1 MAFSIGNTA
10 RAYLSSF
17 PGDPDIKTLREAGL
31 DKTSGM
37 ELVGSIPA
45 MNQLVGSKM
54 AMTQMGIDGT
64 LAQQE
69 MINAV
74 KMAQIEQNAKNNKN
88 ASLLSLLGGIGGNR
102 KAGSSLADALNFDM
116 ALGSPITKAN
126 IEDANYAADP
136 LGAVKV
142 FTQTP
147 EALFPNVEIPVTKQ
161 LEKVKVKSIDDLAN
175 DPTSEVGKVVQKWS
189 NKYKNFKQGL
199 QNQ

>member
-1 MAFSIGNTA
+1 MTFQIGRTSA
-10 RAYLSSF
+10 AYLNAF

-74 KMAQIEQNAKNNKN
+74 KMAQIEQNAKTNKN

-116 ALGSPITKAN
+116 ALGSPIGKAN
-126 IEDANYAADP
+126 LEDARLGGAEPSPLCHKPHEKQAAAWPDS
-136 LGAVKV
+136 VH
-142 FTQTP
+142 
-147 EALFPNVEIPVTKQ
+147 
-161 LEKVKVKSIDDLAN
+161 
-175 DPTSEVGKVVQKWS
+175 
-189 NKYKNFKQGL
+189 
-199 QNQ
+199 